1 MSQFNDKVTP
11 KDFGKMA
18 PEYKDLLIRLL
29 TIQADCEIGGPHIY
43 VDHWTLRA
51 PTVDDQWR
59 VARIASE
66 EIDHCRKI
74 LRLLNLIDV
83 DRSDILERPR
93 SKREVDAFKEDMPTW
108 ADFAA
113 FGFLID
119 KVGEYQLEEMVGS
132 TFAPI
137 DDTLPV
143 ILREEK
149 GHVAYGEQQL
159 EKLVKSGVD
168 GKAQAQAAIDKWF
181 IVGLDMFGKSG
192 SSRTE
197 RYLEWGLKRRT
208 NEEAR
213 RQYLAEMEPKIAAL
227 GLVVPDRLLGRKY
240 L

>member
-1 MSQFNDKVTP
+1 MSQFNDKVAP
-11 KDFGKMA
+11 KDFVKMP

-159 EKLVKSGVD
+159 QKLIESGAA
-168 GKAQAQAAIDKWF
+168 GKEQAQAAISKWYG
-181 IVGLDMFGKSG
+181 IGLDMFGKSG

-213 RQYLAEMEPKIAAL
+213 RQYIDEMEPKIAAL
-227 GLVVPDRLLGRKY
+227 GLVVPDRLQGRKY

>member
-1 MSQFNDKVTP
+1 MSQFNDKVAP
-11 KDFGKMA
+11 KDFAKM
-18 PEYKDLLIRLL
+18 PPGYRDLLVRLL

-74 LRLLNLIDV
+74 LRLLNLVDV
-83 DRSDILERPR
+83 DRSDILQRPR

-149 GHVAYGEQQL
+149 GHVAHGDQRLQTLME
-159 EKLVKSGVD
+159 SGTP
-168 GKAQAQAAIDKWF
+168 GKQQAQAAIPKTDG
-181 IVGLDMFGKSG
+181 VGLDMHRNAG
-192 SSRTE
+192 STRT
-197 RYLEWGLKRRT
+197 
-208 NEEAR
+208 
-213 RQYLAEMEPKIAAL
+213 Q
-227 GLVVPDRLLGRKY
+227 
-240 L
+240 